1 MGVEVR
7 FEARDDA
14 VAVDD
19 EMSDEEEEGTDV
31 IAVFVN
37 MYELAVF
44 ATQHLLMLTL
54 GDYSMEVLEEL
65 RSVEAMK
72 PDFMTLS
79 TRDYLRCMRSLYL
92 VLLLKELDMRVVD
105 FQLVT
110 PKAKQQE
117 WN

>member
-1 MGVEVR
+1 MDVEVR
-7 FEARDDA
+7 FEAKDGAA
-14 VAVDD
+14 VEGD
-19 EMSDEEEEGTDV
+19 EMNDEAEEGTDE

-37 MYELAVF
+37 MYGFAVSVTRYF
-44 ATQHLLMLTL
+44 PVLIL
-54 GDYSMEVLEEL
+54 GDYSMEEL

-72 PDFMTLS
+72 PDFVTLS

-92 VLLLKELDMRVVD
+92 VLLLKEVDMRVVD
-105 FQLVT
+105 LQLVT

>member
-1 MGVEVR
+1 MKVVMGVEVR

-44 ATQHLLMLTL
+44 VTQHLLMQTL

-65 RSVEAMK
+65 RSVKAMK
-72 PDFMTLS
+72 SDFGVPS
-79 TRDYLRCMRSLYL
+79 IKRSLRWMRSLYL
-92 VLLLKELDMRVVD
+92 MLLLKVLDMKVEG
-105 FQLVT
+105 LL
-110 PKAKQQE
+110 
-117 WN
+117 